1 MRTKTTLLLL
11 LVSLL
16 AMSGCASRDDVQSL
30 QRDMDEVKNRIYQ
43 MEKDMGSIRTET
55 KEGTDNTVKGF
66 QTEVETLRKTIADL
80 QAAQDITRVDMQSL
94 SGKIDDVRQVAQKP
108 SEEMSLMKEDFDR
121 RLLALEGK
129 LADQEKV
136 QAEAKAKDATPESLY
151 QSGQDAF
158 KSGDMQKARDIF
170 TKFVGLY
177 PKNDLAANS
186 HFWIGE
192 TYYNQ
197 KNYEQA
203 ILEYQ
208 EVIKNF
214 AGKEKVPAAMLKQAM
229 AFKELKDGKSAR
241 YILKKLADDYPRSE
255 EAKKAK
261 EKLKGMK

>member
-1 MRTKTTLLLL
+1 MQTKTGLLLL

-16 AMSGCASRDDVQSL
+16 AMNGCASRDDVQNL

-43 MEKDMGSIRTET
+43 MEKDIGSIRTET

-94 SGKIDDVRQVAQKP
+94 SGKVDDVRQLTQKP

-129 LADQEKV
+129 LANQEKV
-136 QAEAKAKDATPESLY
+136 QTEAKTKDMTPEALY
-151 QSGQDAF
+151 QSGQDAL
-158 KSGDMQKARDIF
+158 KSGDMQKARDTF

-177 PKNDLAANS
+177 PTNALAANS

-214 AGKEKVPAAMLKQAM
+214 AGKEKVPSAMLKQAM
-229 AFKELKDGKSAR
+229 AFKELRDDKSAR
-241 YILKKLADDYPRSE
+241 YILKKLTNDYPRTE